1 MHPAQQPTA
10 SLLGYLL
17 PEDVSVGDSDKE
29 KCIQGTPFDL
39 ELWQGRS
46 LPARADSGL
55 TKMVILDWTT
65 KLASTMR

>member
-1 MHPAQQPTA
+1 MATVGAWPVKSHLGARLMHPAQQPTA

-39 ELWQGRS
+39 EL
-46 LPARADSGL
+46 
-55 TKMVILDWTT
+55 
-65 KLASTMR
+65 